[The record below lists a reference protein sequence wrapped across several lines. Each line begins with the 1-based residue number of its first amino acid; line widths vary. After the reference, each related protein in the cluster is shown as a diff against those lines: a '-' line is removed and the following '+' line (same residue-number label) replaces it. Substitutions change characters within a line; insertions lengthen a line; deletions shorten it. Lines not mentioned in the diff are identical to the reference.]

1 MGDSNS
7 PFVAVL
13 HTGHGYICEE
23 GEAKQEWVIISAGM
37 AMCQCHLIAVEM
49 PDGSY
54 IPVGGV
60 HYDAFSV
67 RRLAAE
73 ISLLP
78 NGIQDY
84 AGNLSDL
91 RTGRELHCRAVKVCE
106 RHGIATD
113 HIRVFAMYQSN
124 HPFAA
129 DWHSY
134 GLQHAKQ
141 MSCMHPPVSTGRW
154 HSMCAFKPGKNKSYS
169 LFRACAFNASH
180 ELREAELEGE
190 ALGNFYADTLS
201 APALGAADWNKL
213 SMQTKTGRRAKH
225 DAREAVL
232 IEENPESAEM
242 IQINVVHRQQTMES
256 LCGAPLRRDS
266 DERIAV
272 QLFFQRRALQ
282 K

>member
-1 MGDSNS
+1 MGDNNS
-7 PFVAVL
+7 PSVAVL
-13 HTGHGYICEE
+13 HTGVGYICKE
-23 GEAKQEWVIISAGM
+23 GEASRPVTIISAGM
-37 AMCQCHLIAVEM
+37 AMCQFHLIAVEM

-54 IPVGGV
+54 ILVGGV
-60 HYDAFSV
+60 HYDQFSV

-91 RTGRELHCRAVKVCE
+91 RTGRELHSRAVKVCE

-141 MSCMHPPVSTGRW
+141 MSCLHPPVSTGRW
-154 HSMCAFKPGKNKSYS
+154 HSMCAFKPAKNKSHS
-169 LFRACAFNASH
+169 SFRACAFNASH

-190 ALGNFYADTLS
+190 ALGNFYEDTSS
-201 APALGAADWNKL
+201 APALGAAAWNRL

-232 IEENPESAEM
+232 IEEKPESAEM

-266 DERIAV
+266 AEQIGVR
-272 QLFFQRRALQ
+272 LHFQRRALQ

>member
-1 MGDSNS
+1 
-7 PFVAVL
+7 
-13 HTGHGYICEE
+13 
-23 GEAKQEWVIISAGM
+23 
-37 AMCQCHLIAVEM
+37 M

-67 RRLAAE
+67 RRLAQE

-78 NGIQDY
+78 NGIQEY
-84 AGNLSDL
+84 AGNLS
-91 RTGRELHCRAVKVCE
+91 
-106 RHGIATD
+106 
-113 HIRVFAMYQSN
+113 
-124 HPFAA
+124 
-129 DWHSY
+129 
-134 GLQHAKQ
+134 
-141 MSCMHPPVSTGRW
+141 
-154 HSMCAFKPGKNKSYS
+154 
-169 LFRACAFNASH
+169 
-180 ELREAELEGE
+180 
-190 ALGNFYADTLS
+190 S

-256 LCGAPLRRDS
+256 LCGAPLRRES
-266 DERIAV
+266 AEQIAV
-272 QLFFQRRALQ
+272 RVYFQRRALQ

>member
-13 HTGHGYICEE
+13 HTGLGYICEE
-23 GEAKQEWVIISAGM
+23 DEASRPVVIISAGM
-37 AMCQCHLIAVEM
+37 GMCQFHLIAVEM

-67 RRLAAE
+67 RRLAQE

-78 NGIQDY
+78 NGIQEY

-91 RTGRELHCRAVKVCE
+91 RMGRELHCRAVKVCE
-106 RHGIATD
+106 GHGIATH
-113 HIRVFAMYQSN
+113 HIRVFAMYQST

-134 GLQHAKQ
+134 GLQYGRQ
-141 MSCMHPPVSTGRW
+141 MSCMHPPMSTGRW
-154 HSMCAFKPGKNKSYS
+154 HSMCAFKPRKNKSYS
-169 LFRACAFNASH
+169 FFRACAFNASH
-180 ELREAELEGE
+180 ELEEAELEGE
-190 ALGNFYADTLS
+190 ALGNFYEDTSS

-266 DERIAV
+266 AEQIAV